1 MNAKSNET
9 GEVKRDAKRIEK
21 VAASAAEAPRGESG
35 GLRSYVSFVM
45 DERDAFGDWSDE
57 LYEILVA

>member
-1 MNAKSNET
+1 MNARTCES
-9 GEVKRDAKRIEK
+9 GEVKRDPKRVES
-21 VAASAAEAPRGESG
+21 VAESAVKTPRGESG
-35 GLRSYVSFVM
+35 GMRVYASFVM